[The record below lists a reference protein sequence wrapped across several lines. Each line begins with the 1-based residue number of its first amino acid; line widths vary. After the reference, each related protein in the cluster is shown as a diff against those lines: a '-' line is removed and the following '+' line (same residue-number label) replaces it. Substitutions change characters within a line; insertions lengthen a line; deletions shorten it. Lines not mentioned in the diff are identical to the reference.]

1 MSCRKTF
8 RNFLMWAKPE
18 PKSAEF
24 PLSCAQ
30 PTGKV
35 FPQINGRPTDGKL
48 ILQTFPFGGLNPP
61 DVDNPKHYN
70 PKIEEIFGIR
80 KFISSI
86 LSDVEKYSE
95 FNRGIIC
102 QIRAKMAEISP
113 LKLRGWAP
121 RYRSN
126 ETTIARKQFFAAWS
140 SRLMLV
146 VNTDR
151 PLVNRLIPLVYK
163 QRRSCNLI
171 HLKVQ
176 NKVRRKWRMNKDV
189 TKY

>member
-1 MSCRKTF
+1 MVELPMESYSKYS
-8 RNFLMWAKPE
+8 K
-18 PKSAEF
+18 
-24 PLSCAQ
+24 LS
-30 PTGKV
+30 
-35 FPQINGRPTDGKL
+35 L
-48 ILQTFPFGGLNPP
+48 LGGLNPP

-70 PKIEEIFGIR
+70 PKIEEIFGFR

-140 SRLMLV
+140 SRI
-146 VNTDR
+146 DA
-151 PLVNRLIPLVYK
+151 
-163 QRRSCNLI
+163 RRQYRS
-171 HLKVQ
+171 
-176 NKVRRKWRMNKDV
+176 
-189 TKY
+189 TSS